1 MIKDFYICLILATI
15 SGLAI
20 VLLGEVCNL
29 AAYTFAPATLVT
41 PLGAL
46 SVVVGAI
53 LGSYI
58 LEETLGKVGR
68 LGVMSCLVGAV
79 LVVLH
84 APPDKPFESVDQV
97 LRYAIRPGFLIYSLV
112 TAILVMLLI
121 VKVSPVYGKRNVLV
135 YITICSLTASIS
147 IMCVKAFGIAVRLT
161 FTGKN
166 QFVYASTYAFFL
178 LAAIGLALQMNY
190 FNKALAAFPSN
201 IVNPV
206 YYVAFTTAT
215 LCANFTL
222 YGSLELTGPAEMT
235 SLSCGLLV
243 TFAGIYLLHWSQS
256 HSDTPSTMYE
266 AVPLE

>member
-1 MIKDFYICLILATI
+1 MGYSSQKLKCYPTDING
-15 SGLAI
+15 S

-97 LRYAIRPGFLIYSLV
+97 LRYAIRPGMSCSNPKRRELVLAETARRVSHLFPCHRHTRNALDSQGISSLWKTQRPSIHYDMLPYGIHIHNVRQGFRNSSTADIYWQEPVCLCLHLCLLSPCCDRPCLTNELFQQGSSGFPFKYVSQTLV
-112 TAILVMLLI
+112 
-121 VKVSPVYGKRNVLV
+121 K
-135 YITICSLTASIS
+135 
-147 IMCVKAFGIAVRLT
+147 
-161 FTGKN
+161 
-166 QFVYASTYAFFL
+166 
-178 LAAIGLALQMNY
+178 
-190 FNKALAAFPSN
+190 
-201 IVNPV
+201 
-206 YYVAFTTAT
+206 
-215 LCANFTL
+215 
-222 YGSLELTGPAEMT
+222 
-235 SLSCGLLV
+235 
-243 TFAGIYLLHWSQS
+243 
-256 HSDTPSTMYE
+256 
-266 AVPLE
+266 